1 MAENKKYWVGL
12 EELHETEEFQ
22 IASQNEFSED
32 VQTVDEFLG
41 ETDLGNTT
49 TNRRDF
55 LKFLGF
61 SVTAATVAACET
73 PVIHSIPYV
82 NKPEQITAGVPTYY
96 ASTFFDGFD
105 YASIVVKT
113 REGRPIF
120 LKGNNKHGINLG
132 AVTARVNSSV
142 LSLYDGTRLK
152 GPKKG
157 GEDITWSD
165 FDATLK
171 HELQTVAESGKQI
184 TLLTGTI
191 ISPSTQGVI
200 EEFKTAFGENA
211 VKVVTYDP
219 ISRYGMRKAN
229 ELSFGKSFIPD
240 YDFSKAKTIV
250 SIDADFMDNWL
261 LHNQYVPQY
270 AKNRNAQGDW
280 MSKHYQFES
289 RLSLTGSNADV
300 RVPIRPSQ
308 EGSVALAIY
317 NQVAKLTG
325 KSSAAGSTEGL
336 PEEIIAKA
344 AEDLYANR
352 GKSLFI
358 CGSND
363 PNVQVIANAI
373 NAALGNYGS
382 TISTDVE
389 LFMNQGNDEE
399 VMQLVSDMN
408 AGKIGALLI
417 HGNINPSYSL
427 PNSNEFNEGLAKV
440 GLTVSFSMWAD
451 ETAARCKYIAPDH
464 HYLESWN
471 DYYPKTGHSSLVQ
484 PTISNLY
491 NTRQFQ
497 DSLLVLA
504 GNTSTYH
511 EYIRSVWKDY
521 SASVGD
527 ATILFDDFWYNA
539 LRNGSVSVKVPPAEW
554 SGELS
559 QDALASAARSI
570 KPASTGGDTY
580 EVVLHTKVG
589 VENGSH
595 ATNPWLQELPDPIS
609 KITWDNYIAMNPADV
624 ESFGFKMH
632 LGEQLPASL
641 AKITIN
647 GKSEI
652 LPVVAQPGQK
662 SGTVAIALGYGR
674 GAGQEEIGRAA
685 YRTKPYGGY
694 ELDDDKNKIPIGK
707 NLYPFVE
714 VANGALSYKLS
725 GATIEPAKG
734 LYPMASTQTHHTL
747 MGRDSVVRETTYSTF
762 KSSPKKAYN
771 PPHELVIHEK
781 GIAELKDVKDVDIWA
796 DHAPVK
802 GVGHRWG
809 MSIDLSTCIGCSA
822 CVTACHAENNVP
834 VVGKDEV
841 RRARDM
847 HWMRIDRYY
856 SSDMSH
862 EKGEEMGKG
871 VIATYREMEVPTYE
885 NPTTVFMPMM
895 CQHCNHAPCETVCP
909 VAATTHSDEG
919 LNQMTY
925 NRCIGTRYCAN
936 NCPFKVRRF
945 NWFNY
950 KAYDKF
956 ATVNPA
962 QDSTARMVL
971 NPDVTVR
978 SRGVMEKCSMC
989 VQRIQSGKLNAK
1001 MKGEPVQDGSVVTAC
1016 AEACPTNA
1024 ITFGD
1029 LNDTKSK
1036 IASDVGDDRTYHA
1049 LAEIGIK
1056 PNVSYKVKIRNT

>member
-336 PEEIIAKA
+336 PEEMIAKA
-344 AEDLYANR
+344 AEDLYASR

-389 LFMNQGNDEE
+389 IFMNQGNDEE

-408 AGKIGALLI
+408 AGKIG
-417 HGNINPSYSL
+417 
-427 PNSNEFNEGLAKV
+427 
-440 GLTVSFSMWAD
+440 
-451 ETAARCKYIAPDH
+451 
-464 HYLESWN
+464 
-471 DYYPKTGHSSLVQ
+471 
-484 PTISNLY
+484 
-491 NTRQFQ
+491 
-497 DSLLVLA
+497 
-504 GNTSTYH
+504 
-511 EYIRSVWKDY
+511 
-521 SASVGD
+521 
-527 ATILFDDFWYNA
+527 
-539 LRNGSVSVKVPPAEW
+539 
-554 SGELS
+554 
-559 QDALASAARSI
+559 
-570 KPASTGGDTY
+570 
-580 EVVLHTKVG
+580 
-589 VENGSH
+589 
-595 ATNPWLQELPDPIS
+595 
-609 KITWDNYIAMNPADV
+609 
-624 ESFGFKMH
+624 
-632 LGEQLPASL
+632 
-641 AKITIN
+641 
-647 GKSEI
+647 
-652 LPVVAQPGQK
+652 
-662 SGTVAIALGYGR
+662 
-674 GAGQEEIGRAA
+674 
-685 YRTKPYGGY
+685 
-694 ELDDDKNKIPIGK
+694 
-707 NLYPFVE
+707 
-714 VANGALSYKLS
+714 
-725 GATIEPAKG
+725 
-734 LYPMASTQTHHTL
+734 
-747 MGRDSVVRETTYSTF
+747 
-762 KSSPKKAYN
+762 
-771 PPHELVIHEK
+771 
-781 GIAELKDVKDVDIWA
+781 
-796 DHAPVK
+796 
-802 GVGHRWG
+802 
-809 MSIDLSTCIGCSA
+809 
-822 CVTACHAENNVP
+822 
-834 VVGKDEV
+834 
-841 RRARDM
+841 
-847 HWMRIDRYY
+847 
-856 SSDMSH
+856 
-862 EKGEEMGKG
+862 
-871 VIATYREMEVPTYE
+871 
-885 NPTTVFMPMM
+885 
-895 CQHCNHAPCETVCP
+895 
-909 VAATTHSDEG
+909 
-919 LNQMTY
+919 
-925 NRCIGTRYCAN
+925 
-936 NCPFKVRRF
+936 
-945 NWFNY
+945 
-950 KAYDKF
+950 
-956 ATVNPA
+956 
-962 QDSTARMVL
+962 
-971 NPDVTVR
+971 
-978 SRGVMEKCSMC
+978 
-989 VQRIQSGKLNAK
+989 
-1001 MKGEPVQDGSVVTAC
+1001 
-1016 AEACPTNA
+1016 
-1024 ITFGD
+1024 
-1029 LNDTKSK
+1029 
-1036 IASDVGDDRTYHA
+1036 
-1049 LAEIGIK
+1049 
-1056 PNVSYKVKIRNT
+1056 